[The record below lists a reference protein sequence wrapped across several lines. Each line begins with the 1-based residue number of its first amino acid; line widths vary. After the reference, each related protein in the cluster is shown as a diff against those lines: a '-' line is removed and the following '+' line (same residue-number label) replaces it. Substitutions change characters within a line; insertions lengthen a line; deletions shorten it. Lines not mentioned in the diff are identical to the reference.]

1 MSRASSDRISAI
13 SPVKIIPKEIETRN
27 YGNFILIIGLLIPVR
42 KRRRKIRKLFYE
54 K

>member
-1 MSRASSDRISAI
+1 
-13 SPVKIIPKEIETRN
+13 VKKKDILAEREVWTR
-27 YGNFILIIGLLIPVR
+27 R